1 MSSFQENIHIA
12 ILGPVSAGKSTLLNG
27 IFMNHFSDM
36 KRKKTTMLPQIYQ
49 TVNSGETDSIEKIKE
64 MNQKSNEEILKLRE
78 SNQYTH
84 SHFKEL
90 IYRVNP
96 IKDFIDLSLLGA
108 TYSILDMP
116 GLNDDQSDIY
126 YNYIK
131 DISHKI
137 DIYILVFDINSPLNR
152 SDEVKI
158 LEQINSHITR
168 NKNGYVHILINKCD
182 DIEFDEKNNFK
193 FIDDELQEAYDACI
207 IAMKK
212 YFANNL
218 NKVTISPICTS
229 DLYVYRGAKF
239 NIGTIDEKLLDAI
252 IKKESGKQQFNELN
266 KQGIEAK
273 RKFVKGLMTDKKS
286 STYSDFM
293 KDIGYTLFQKNIS
306 NIANHYQEFIT
317 YHIEQDVDKICN
329 NIKLKQINF
338 DELSDNMG
346 QINSR
351 LKNLIQ
357 TTDNKCKVDEI
368 ISAQLKSKLNEITQ
382 QINNYIVS
390 GINTYSANTI
400 ENAESFIT
408 KICKFYEK
416 VKNMFKSN
424 PLSSSEE
431 KLKLKR
437 IELLNNKL
445 SESFNDDIFTELYT
459 NKTLVL
465 DRYVQ
470 CIANTLDNGK
480 LKFDKLLEKVIK
492 ITSNDSNFVNVI
504 INKFTASYKPDTTFK
519 DFLLN
524 LELIANSTKNNLE
537 IMINIIFCQLQKQ
550 DVNLYQVYKNWI
562 DLNNV
567 NILQNS
573 DEIKYI
579 YFKIQNKLNLT
590 GLYSGDFNFYKQN
603 LNDFN
608 NLYKLLNKLI
618 GKKVVS
624 DDYIIFDDNKSVK
637 SNDNKSDKKVM
648 KKEVIETEDE
658 FLDATENE
666 QLTEQEKSD
675 GYNDSDDS
683 DTVYRKTMRNAK
695 VRTNRRVNKGGKI
708 ANLTK

>member
-537 IMINIIFCQLQKQ
+537 IMLNIIFCQLQKQ